1 MPRSQKILGLIIRN
15 FVKLVAVIIICNS
28 NLFASPPEVLW
39 SFDLKSVSFGNSC
52 ADDIDSDGKLEIVF
66 STYFQDESIYALNA
80 EDGSVLWSYKT
91 NGANDA
97 APIIYDVDMD
107 GKKEVV
113 LHNSSNAKLYC
124 FNGADGSIKWTQAS
138 VGTDSPPSI
147 ADVNQDGKP
156 EILGGNF
163 AGELN
168 CYRGETGEII
178 WQNNVVSNA
187 VVQTEPVIADLDGD
201 GQLDCVVASWRFEN
215 PNRIAAFKAN
225 DGTLLWNCD
234 IPNNKMYHGPTIA
247 DIDDDGKQ
255 EVIIGTY
262 DGILYCLN
270 GADGTVKWTYQLDP
284 KFYIGAPTTI
294 GDING
299 DGKYEIAFIDYFN
312 LVILRSNG
320 TELWRYQM
328 KEYSTS
334 FRGAIFTDMNN
345 DNILDVV
352 FGNTAGELIALNG
365 PDGSEIFNMDL
376 RAEYGK
382 EFDIN
387 NAPICADFNGDG
399 FYELFVIGGHGEST
413 DITKNYGR
421 AYMLST
427 NSTTGPEWL
436 MFRNNHKRNAVVGI
450 HESGIEENLLKSDI
464 TLYPNPANTNLSIS
478 SNLKYGTIEIY
489 NLIGIKLISLNYAK
503 SLDISGLPE
512 GVYLCKISSGNII
525 ETGTFLVIR

>member
-1 MPRSQKILGLIIRN
+1 MKKYIFFAVLILATCSYCLG
-15 FVKLVAVIIICNS
+15 S
-28 NLFASPPEVLW
+28 NPSILW
-39 SFDLKSVSFGNSC
+39 KFDLQSVSFGNSC
-52 ADDIDSDGKLEIVF
+52 ADDIDGDGKLEIVF
-66 STYFQDESIYALNA
+66 STYFQDETIYALNS

-97 APIIYDVDMD
+97 APIIFDVDLD
-107 GKKEVV
+107 GKKEVI
-113 LHNSSNAKLYC
+113 LHNSSNAKIYC
-124 FNGADGSIKWTQAS
+124 FNGADGTIKWIQPS

-147 ADVNQDGKP
+147 ADVNEDGKP

-168 CYRGETGEII
+168 CYKGETGEII
-178 WQNNVVSNA
+178 WTQNVVSNA

-201 GQLDCVVASWRFEN
+201 GQLDCVLASWRFEN
-215 PNRIAAFKAN
+215 PNRISAFKAN

-234 IPNNKMYHGPTIA
+234 VPNNKMYHGPTIA

-270 GADGTVKWTYQLDP
+270 GPDGNVKWSYQLDP

-312 LVILRSNG
+312 LVVLRGNG

-328 KEYSTS
+328 KEYAQS
-334 FRGAIFTDMNN
+334 FRGAILTDMNN

-365 PDGSEIFNMDL
+365 PDGAEIFNLDL
-376 RAEYGK
+376 RADYGK

-387 NAPICADFNGDG
+387 HAPICADFDSDG

-413 DITKNYGR
+413 DITKNHGR
-421 AYMLST
+421 AYMVST

-436 MFRNNHKRNAVVGI
+436 MFRRNHKRNAVVGI
-450 HESGIEENLLKSDI
+450 DESAVEDNSPNNSMI
-464 TLYPNPANTNLSIS
+464 LYTNPANTNLSIQ
-478 SNLKYGTIEIY
+478 SNLNSGSIEVY
-489 NLIGIKLISLNYAK
+489 NLIGSKLINSEFTEN
-503 SLDISGLPE
+503 LDISGLPG
-512 GVYLCKISSGNII
+512 GVYLCKIISRNIV
-525 ETGTFLVIR
+525 ETGMFVVIR

>member
-1 MPRSQKILGLIIRN
+1 MKT
-15 FVKLVAVIIICNS
+15 FVILVAVLIAYNL
-28 NLFASPPEVLW
+28 NLFASSPEVLW
-39 SFDLKSVSFGNSC
+39 SFDLQSVSFGNSC
-52 ADDIDSDGKLEIVF
+52 ADDIDEDGKLEIVF
-66 STYFQDESIYALNA
+66 STYFQDESIYALNS
-80 EDGSVLWSYKT
+80 EDGSILWSYKT

-107 GKKEVV
+107 GKKEVI

-124 FNGADGSIKWTQAS
+124 FNGLDGTIKWMIPS

-147 ADVNQDGKP
+147 ADVDGDGKP

-163 AGELN
+163 AGDLTS
-168 CYRGETGEII
+168 YKGETGEII
-178 WQNNVVSNA
+178 WTKNVVSNA

-270 GADGTVKWTYQLDP
+270 GIDGTVIWTFQLQN
-284 KFYIGAPTTI
+284 KFYIGAPTSI

-299 DGKYEIAFIDYFN
+299 DGKYEIAYVDYFN
-312 LVILRSNG
+312 LVVLRGNG

-334 FRGAIFTDMNN
+334 FRGVIFTDMNN
-345 DNILDVV
+345 DKILDVV
-352 FGNTAGELIALNG
+352 FGHTAGELIALNG
-365 PDGSEIFNMDL
+365 PDGSEIFNLDL
-376 RAEYGK
+376 RADYGK

-413 DITKNYGR
+413 DITKNHGR
-421 AYMLST
+421 AYMVST

-436 MFRNNHKRNAVVGI
+436 MFRRNHKRNAVVGI
-450 HESGIEENLLKSDI
+450 NESAVEENLLDNAI
-464 TLYPNPANTNLSIS
+464 TLSPNPAKTNLRIT
-478 SNLKYGTIEIY
+478 SNFKYGTIEVY
-489 NLIGIKLISLNYAK
+489 NLIGFKLINSDFTDN
-503 SLDISGLPE
+503 LDISGLSQ
-512 GVYLCKISSGNII
+512 GVYLCKIISGNII
-525 ETGTFLVIR
+525 ETGIFVVIR